1 MNALE
6 AVRVALR
13 ALLANKLRGILTML
27 GVIIGVAAVITLM
40 SIGRGAQ
47 QQITE
52 QVQSLGTNL
61 IFISPGSQRQQSN
74 VRTAVGN
81 AQTLSYDDAK
91 AISDSFVGDLAVGV
105 EAERTVP
112 GAQIIYGGQNV

>member
-13 ALLANKLRGILTML
+13 ALLANKLRGVLTML

-61 IFISPGSQRQQSN
+61 IFISPGAQRQQSDEMLGH
-74 VRTAVGN
+74 R
-81 AQTLSYDDAK
+81 LEEMWP
-91 AISDSFVGDLAVGV
+91 GDLIVLFRDIVVSRPTAIVLAATV
-105 EAERTVP
+105 RQRSADRTRPV
-112 GAQIIYGGQNV
+112 